1 MESKILDVISEI
13 ILKTASEKI
22 IQNLQFTC
30 RMQAIYNISQFSEKS
45 VNFTKKDKFKT
56 KKFLAELNLT

>member
-22 IQNLQFTC
+22 IQNLQSTC
-30 RMQAIYNISQFSEKS
+30 RMQAIYNISQFSEKP